1 MNISSTGIVR
11 RRLIAMI
18 GLALV
23 VVVLDQASKAWVR
36 ANVPLSGELAL
47 WPGVVHLS
55 HVLNRGA
62 AWNMLAGQRWL
73 LVAITVAVIGGIVAA
88 SRHLVTRGVI
98 CVLAVGL
105 IMGGAVG
112 NLFDRIA
119 HGAVT
124 DMIDVDTSWNFL
136 RTFPV
141 FNLADSALTLGVVLL
156 LLHSLRSETS
166 RDAVREAQVHKPV

>member
-1 MNISSTGIVR
+1 MTI
-11 RRLIAMI
+11 
-18 GLALV
+18 LALV
-23 VVVLDQASKAWVR
+23 VVVLDQAAKAWVR
-36 ANVPLSGELAL
+36 ANVPLNGEVAL

-62 AWNMLAGQRWL
+62 AWNLLLGQRWL
-73 LVAITVAVIGGIVAA
+73 LVAVTMVVIVVILSV
-88 SRHLVTRGVI
+88 SRHLVARSVI
-98 CVLAVGL
+98 CVWAIGL

-141 FNLADSALTLGVVLL
+141 FNLADSALTMGVVLL
-156 LLHSLRSETS
+156 LLHSLRSEKTVAS
-166 RDAVREAQVHKPV
+166 ANVAPVEVSTK